1 MVGCF
6 FIQRYAVSMFK
17 NPRLG
22 LIYSITLIDGIV
34 AGGLGP
40 LFNKYTQAMPAKQV
54 WVMAGSALLLG
65 LQLVV
70 APVLGALSDKIGRR
84 PVLIGTSIGS
94 LLASLLLFPVNVWA
108 YLGNRAVEGTTN
120 GMASVLRSAVVDTA
134 EDNDVTQQTSIQGN
148 ITALGAIFGP
158 AVGGLLIIALPQARF
173 DPIPL
178 VIMGIVLAVLNIILT
193 FIFKETNQKEKQPVD
208 VRELKDK
215 SVNALKIKTLWGQLD
230 EVDKKL
236 KGFKALYILQLL
248 SLLAL
253 GYYNYFIAYLI
264 VGDLGLTPHQ
274 AAYFFIYYGLI
285 TVVAN
290 LIFFQLIAKRI
301 NQKKMLVVVAIAGI
315 GVMALYA
322 FVGSSVTMLYI
333 AGAADSLT
341 TGLLAGLIA
350 GITSQLAA
358 KGEGQGSVFGD
369 TQALGGVASFTA
381 AVATTL
387 LTAID
392 SKAPFAFYALALA
405 VLAYRAATLPE
416 EAAKET
422 EAANQK

>member
-1 MVGCF
+1 
-6 FIQRYAVSMFK
+6 MFK
-17 NPRLG
+17 NPRVG
-22 LIYSITLIDGIV
+22 LIYAMTLIDGVV
-34 AGGLGP
+34 AGGMGP
-40 LFNKYTQAMPAKQV
+40 LFNKYTADLPAKQV
-54 WVMAGSALLLG
+54 WVMAGTALLLG
-65 LQLVV
+65 LQLVI
-70 APVLGALSDKIGRR
+70 APVLGTLSDKIGRR
-84 PVLIGTSIGS
+84 PVLIGTAIGS
-94 LLASLLLFPVNVWA
+94 FLASFLLFPVNVWA

-134 EDNDVTQQTSIQGN
+134 EDNDVAQQTSIQGN

-158 AVGGLLIIALPQARF
+158 AIGGILIIALPQARF

-178 VIMGIVLAVLNIILT
+178 GIMGAVLAMLNIVLT
-193 FIFKETNQKEKQPVD
+193 FIFRETNQNEKQPVD
-208 VRELKDK
+208 PQELKKK
-215 SVNALKIKTLWGQLD
+215 SFNALKVKTLWLQLD
-230 EVDKKL
+230 EVDEKL

-274 AAYFFIYYGLI
+274 AAYFFIYYGII
-285 TVVAN
+285 TLVVN
-290 LIFFQLIAKRI
+290 LVFFQLIAKRI
-301 NQKKMLVVVAIAGI
+301 NQRKMLIAVAIAGI

-322 FVGSSVTMLYI
+322 FTGSSVAMLYL
-333 AGAADSLT
+333 AGAIDSLT
-341 TGLLAGLIA
+341 IGLLAGLIS

-387 LTAID
+387 LTALD
-392 SKAPFAFYALALA
+392 PRAPFAFYALALG
-405 VLAYRAATLPE
+405 VLAYRAATLPQ

-422 EAANQK
+422 EPANQK

>member
-1 MVGCF
+1 
-6 FIQRYAVSMFK
+6 MFK
-17 NPRLG
+17 NPRVG
-22 LIYSITLIDGIV
+22 LIYAMTLIDGVV

-40 LFNKYTQAMPAKQV
+40 LFNKYTAALPAKQV

-65 LQLVV
+65 LQLVT

-94 LLASLLLFPVNVWA
+94 FLASFLLFPINVWG

-120 GMASVLRSAVVDTA
+120 GMGSVLRSAVVDTA
-134 EDNDVTQQTSIQGN
+134 EDNDVAQQTSIQGN

-158 AVGGLLIIALPQARF
+158 AVGGILIIALPQARF

-178 VIMGIVLAVLNIILT
+178 VIMGLILAVLNIVLSL
-193 FIFKETNQKEKQPVD
+193 IFKETNDKEKQPID
-208 VRELKDK
+208 PKELKEK
-215 SVNALKIKTLWGQLD
+215 SLNALKVKTLWKQLD
-230 EVDKKL
+230 EVDEKL

-248 SLLAL
+248 SLLSL

-274 AAYFFIYYGLI
+274 AAYFFIFYGLLTI
-285 TVVAN
+285 VVN
-290 LIFFQLIAKRI
+290 LVFFQLISPRI
-301 NQKKMLVVVAIAGI
+301 NQKKALVVVAIAGV

-322 FVGSSVTMLYI
+322 FAGSSVTLLYI
-333 AGAADSLT
+333 AGAIDSLSI
-341 TGLLAGLIA
+341 GLLAGLIA

-369 TQALGGVASFTA
+369 TQALGGVASFAA

-387 LTAID
+387 LTALEPR
-392 SKAPFAFYALALA
+392 APFAFYALAMA
-405 VLAYRAATLPE
+405 VLAYRAATLPDD
-416 EAAKET
+416 AASET
-422 EAANQK
+422 EPDNQK

>member
-1 MVGCF
+1 
-6 FIQRYAVSMFK
+6 MFK
-17 NPRLG
+17 NPRVG
-22 LIYSITLIDGIV
+22 LIYAMTLIDGVV
-34 AGGLGP
+34 AGGMGP
-40 LFNKYTQAMPAKQV
+40 LFNKYTAALPAKQV
-54 WVMAGSALLLG
+54 WVMAGTALLLG
-65 LQLVV
+65 MQLVI
-70 APVLGALSDKIGRR
+70 APVLGTLSDKIGRR
-84 PVLIGTSIGS
+84 PVLIGTAIGS
-94 LLASLLLFPVNVWA
+94 FLASFLLFPVNVWA

-134 EDNDVTQQTSIQGN
+134 EDNDVAQQTSIQGN

-158 AVGGLLIIALPQARF
+158 AIGGILIIVLPQARF

-178 VIMGIVLAVLNIILT
+178 VIMGAVLAMLNIVLT
-193 FIFKETNQKEKQPVD
+193 FIFRETNQNEKQPVD
-208 VRELKDK
+208 AQELKKK
-215 SVNALKIKTLWGQLD
+215 SFNALKVKTLWLQLD
-230 EVDKKL
+230 EVDEKL

-274 AAYFFIYYGLI
+274 AAYFFIYYGII
-285 TVVAN
+285 TIAIN
-290 LIFFQLIAKRI
+290 LVFFQLIAKRI
-301 NQKKMLVVVAIAGI
+301 NQRKMLIAVAIAGI

-322 FVGSSVTMLYI
+322 FTGSSVAMLYL
-333 AGAADSLT
+333 AGAVDSLT
-341 TGLLAGLIA
+341 IGLLAGLIS

-381 AVATTL
+381 AIATTL
-387 LTAID
+387 LTALD
-392 SKAPFAFYALALA
+392 PRAPFAFYALALG
-405 VLAYRAATLPE
+405 VLAYRAATLPQ

-422 EAANQK
+422 EPANQK